1 MGQFFYFYKKLR
13 HPDVI
18 YSTHVS
24 WVLACMLSRCM
35 IKNSESCEIL
45 LRSFHSEGI
54 FEGRE
59 EEPELF
65 YALLCSELWKRWV
78 FRSRKFLWISRFEWI
93 ISARACCTR
102 KLLLFFH
109 LSMLSRWGGWR
120 PGIGG
125 GFDSSHR
132 PVVGTLTVLMAFL
145 ATFYWLLVAI
155 LTIHKCPGVGHLN
168 RNS

>member
-65 YALLCSELWKRWV
+65 YALSYGKGEFFGV
-78 FRSRKFLWISRFEWI
+78 ENFFEFRDLNEKY
-93 ISARACCTR
+93 
-102 KLLLFFH
+102 LLAL
-109 LSMLSRWGGWR
+109 
-120 PGIGG
+120 
-125 GFDSSHR
+125 
-132 PVVGTLTVLMAFL
+132 VVRVNFC
-145 ATFYWLLVAI
+145 F
-155 LTIHKCPGVGHLN
+155 
-168 RNS
+168 S